1 MLGLGQIISFIA
13 NEGKFKF
20 KSEHSIQNSINI
32 WPGMIQQTYHSG
44 LEMWIREKNN
54 LVGNELNILL
64 KQSKTFKDKYLHLFP
79 DLPEC

>member
-20 KSEHSIQNSINI
+20 KTERSIQNSINT

-44 LEMWIREKNN
+44 IGLWIREKDIHKRAFD
-54 LVGNELNILL
+54 LQFLML
-64 KQSKTFKDKYLHLFP
+64 TLFSRKCP
-79 DLPEC
+79 

>member
-20 KSEHSIQNSINI
+20 KCERSIQNSIHI

-44 LEMWIREKNN
+44 LEMWIREKKMF
-54 LVGNELNILL
+54 LAGNEHDILL
-64 KQSKTFKDKYLHLFP
+64 RQS
-79 DLPEC
+79 